1 MEGGDLEAKAP
12 LLVAATEGQRL
23 SSSGRIRRYSRRNS
37 VNSLRRDFVARLPD
51 KVRAGV
57 DLESASHVDFS
68 KTTGLAKGCSLSLSL
83 SLSLSTCVRL
93 SVYVCV
99 SVYI

>member
-12 LLVAATEGQRL
+12 LLVAAPAPEGRSL
-23 SSSGRIRRYSRRNS
+23 SSSGRLRRYSRRNS
-37 VNSLRRDFVARLPD
+37 VNSLRREFVSRLPD

-68 KTTGLAKGCSLSLSL
+68 KTTGLAKGCSLS
-83 SLSLSTCVRL
+83 TCVCL
-93 SVYVCV
+93 CVYVCV
-99 SVYI
+99 RVTVCF